1 MEKLHE
7 LLPESMRDNHGL
19 AGVRR
24 TLGAALGNVEGRNE
38 GQSSEDLPA
47 SYSEEDGEPLPL
59 QEALDKMDEAASRGE
74 AAEWAGVMNAQIN
87 AEVRQMV
94 EERRKRLQQQQQQQQ

>member
-1 MEKLHE
+1 MERLHE
-7 LLPESMRDNHGL
+7 LLPESMRDKHGL

-24 TLGAALGNVEGRNE
+24 TLSATLGNVEEGRKE

-47 SYSEEDGEPLPL
+47 SYNEEEGEPLPL
-59 QEALDKMDEAASRGE
+59 QEALDRMDEAASRGE
-74 AAEWAGVMNAQIN
+74 AAKWAGVMNAQIN

-94 EERRKRLQQQQQQQQ
+94 EERKKRLQQQQQQ